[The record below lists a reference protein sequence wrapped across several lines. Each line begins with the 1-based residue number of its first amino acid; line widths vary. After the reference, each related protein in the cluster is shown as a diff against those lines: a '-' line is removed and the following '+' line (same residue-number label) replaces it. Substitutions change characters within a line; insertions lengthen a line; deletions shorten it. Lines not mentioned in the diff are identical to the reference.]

1 MLGGTAALLAVAG
14 VGISLIETGL
24 DISDVIPA
32 GTYQGDWIEQ
42 RFKYFDFFNIEIIT
56 EEADYAAAATQRQLL
71 ALRAELVGLTNE
83 DGSSYIVQP
92 APAFWLE
99 EFTNCKAPVGLLPL
113 LAASLCSAPAAGAQ
127 GWGRRRRTAERSA
140 STLRV

>member
-1 MLGGTAALLAVAG
+1 M
-14 VGISLIETGL
+14 
-24 DISDVIPA
+24 IPA

-42 RFKYFDFFNIEIIT
+42 RFKYFDFFNIEIVT

-71 ALRAELVGLTNE
+71 ALRAELVGLTND

-99 EFTNCKAPVGLLPL
+99 EFTNCKAVGLLPL
-113 LAASLCSAPAAGAQ
+113 LAASLYSAPVAGAQ
-127 GWGRRRRTAERSA
+127 GWGRRSRTAERSA
-140 STLRV
+140 STLTA

>member
-1 MLGGTAALLAVAG
+1 MMGGWP
-14 VGISLIETGL
+14 
-24 DISDVIPA
+24 DVIPA

-42 RFKYFDFFNIEIIT
+42 RFKYFDFFNIEIVT

-71 ALRAELVGLTNE
+71 ALRAELVGLTND

-99 EFTNCKAPVGLLPL
+99 EFTNWVG
-113 LAASLCSAPAAGAQ
+113 AAEAD
-127 GWGRRRRTAERSA
+127 GRDQRLDAEGLIPTASFYEYYYQVSPQL
-140 STLRV
+140 TLSSG